1 LDRVYITVDETAEL
15 TGLKENSVFYNI
27 KRGKYETVTIPGKG
41 RGGKQ
46 YLIALDSLPKEAQ
59 ERYKKQQSTPAPLK
73 IFSEEVMKRY
83 YMEQREKVVERYNIL
98 VEW

>member
-1 LDRVYITVDETAEL
+1 MDRVYITVDETAEL

-27 KRGKYETVTIPGKG
+27 KRGKYETVTIPG